1 MKSRRLP
8 LLFRTSPMAACLSL
22 ASLLAFSGC
31 SAVQVKLGL
40 RVSLAKV
47 PVVSMEAS
55 LPNNPAIA
63 PGEKSPL
70 VVEVTGTDGKVLV
83 TEGKGKG
90 KILWKDLAVAASVVS
105 VNKKGVVSLPKDPR
119 VSDGKTGHV
128 AVTIP
133 SHLGMHAELDIPL
146 RYDYKFAAN
155 FSGAP
160 GFPGSNGIDGTDGIS
175 GTPGSVDPNNPSPGG
190 NGSDGGNGTDG
201 SDGGNGNDAPPVQ
214 VMVTLRPGAHPLLQ
228 MKVGSTGSR
237 KVKYFLVDPQ
247 GGSLSVNST
256 GGAGGSG
263 GKGGRAGRG
272 GSGGFGSP
280 NGSNGSDGSAGRDGS
295 DGQRG
300 RGGSI
305 TLTYDPQAKPYLS
318 AIHLNNDG
326 GPAPI
331 FQEQS
336 VASLW

>member
-1 MKSRRLP
+1 MV
-8 LLFRTSPMAACLSL
+8 ACVSL
-22 ASLLAFSGC
+22 ASLLALSGC

-90 KILWKDLAVAASVVS
+90 KILWKDLSVTASVVS
-105 VNKKGVVSLPKDPR
+105 VNNKGVLSLPKDPR
-119 VSDGKTGHV
+119 VSDGKTGYV
-128 AVTIP
+128 DLTIP
-133 SHLGMHAELDIPL
+133 SHPGIHAELDIPL
-146 RYDYKFAAN
+146 HYDYNFAAN

-160 GFPGSNGIDGTDGIS
+160 GFPGSNGIDGADGAS
-175 GTPGSVDPNNPSPGG
+175 GLPGSIDPNNPSPGG
-190 NGSDGGNGTDG
+190 KGSNGGNGTDG
-201 SDGGNGNDAPPVQ
+201 SDGGNGGDAQPVQ
-214 VMVTLRPGAHPLLQ
+214 VMVTLRPGTHPLLQ
-228 MKVGSTGSR
+228 VSVSSTGSR
-237 KVKYFLVDPQ
+237 KVKFFLVDPQ
-247 GGSLSVNST
+247 GGSLTVNAT

-272 GSGGFGSP
+272 GSGGIGSP
-280 NGSNGSDGSAGRDGS
+280 NGSNGGDGSAGRDGG
-295 DGQRG
+295 DGQPG

-305 TLTYDPQAKPYLS
+305 TVTYDPQAKPYLG

-326 GPAPI
+326 GPTPV
-331 FQEQS
+331 FQEQP
-336 VASLW
+336 VAPLW